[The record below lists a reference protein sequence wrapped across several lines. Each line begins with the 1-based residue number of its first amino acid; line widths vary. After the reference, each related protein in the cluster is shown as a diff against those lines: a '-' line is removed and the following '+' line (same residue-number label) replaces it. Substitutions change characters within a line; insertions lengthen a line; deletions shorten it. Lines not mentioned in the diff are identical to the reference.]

1 MMNRIEIVAQDKYEA
16 QKLASLIF
24 VKEGNETFITEIID
38 VFETEIV
45 ISIKDKSVHSVVLKD
60 KEQVVKFTDFMQSII
75 EKQSKITDTSTNEEQ
90 IGIMK
95 ENLN

>member
-1 MMNRIEIVAQDKYEA
+1 MNKVEIVAQDKYEA

-45 ISIKDKSVHSVVLKD
+45 ISIKDKSVHSVVLRD

-75 EKQSKITDTSTNEEQ
+75 EKQSKIVGTSTNEEQ
-90 IGIMK
+90 VEILK
-95 ENLN
+95 EELN

>member
-1 MMNRIEIVAQDKYEA
+1 MNKVDIVAQDKYEA

-45 ISIKDKSVHSVVLKD
+45 ISIKDKSVHSIVLKD
-60 KEQVVKFTDFMQSII
+60 KEQVVKFIDFMQSIV
-75 EKQSKITDTSTNEEQ
+75 EKQSKIVGTSTDEEQ
-90 IGIMK
+90 VGIVK
-95 ENLN
+95 KDLN

>member
-1 MMNRIEIVAQDKYEA
+1 MNKVQIVTDGKYEA

-24 VKEGNETFITEIID
+24 VKEGNETYITEIID

-45 ISIKDKSVHSVVLKD
+45 IAIKDKSVHSIVLKD
-60 KEQVVKFTDFMQSII
+60 KEQVAKFTDFMQSII
-75 EKQSKITDTSTNEEQ
+75 EKKSNIIGTSTNEELVE
-90 IGIMK
+90 IVK

>member
-1 MMNRIEIVAQDKYEA
+1 MSKVEIVAEDKYEA

-45 ISIKDKSVHSVVLKD
+45 IGIKDKSVHSVVLKD
-60 KEQVVKFTDFMQSII
+60 KTQVDKFTDFMQSIF
-75 EKQSKITDTSTNEEQ
+75 EKRDNIVGTST
-90 IGIMK
+90 K
-95 ENLN
+95 EDVVEIFKDELN

>member
-1 MMNRIEIVAQDKYEA
+1 MNKVEIVAQDKYEA
-16 QKLASLIF
+16 LKLASLIF

-45 ISIKDKSVHSVVLKD
+45 ISIKDKSVHSIVLKD

-75 EKQSKITDTSTNEEQ
+75 EKKGKITDTLTNEDLVE
-90 IGIMK
+90 ITK

>member
-1 MMNRIEIVAQDKYEA
+1 MNKVKIVAQDKYEA
-16 QKLASLIF
+16 LKLSSLIF

-45 ISIKDKSVHSVVLKD
+45 ISIKDKSVHSIVLKD
-60 KEQVVKFTDFMQSII
+60 KDQVVKFTDFMQSII
-75 EKQSKITDTSTNEEQ
+75 EKKGKITDTLTNEDLVE
-90 IGIMK
+90 ITK

>member
-1 MMNRIEIVAQDKYEA
+1 MNKVEIVAQDKYEA

-45 ISIKDKSVHSVVLKD
+45 ISIKDKSVHSVVLRD

-75 EKQSKITDTSTNEEQ
+75 EKQSKIVGTSTNEEQ
-90 IGIMK
+90 VGIVK
-95 ENLN
+95 EDLN

>member
-1 MMNRIEIVAQDKYEA
+1 MNKVEIVTQGKYESL
-16 QKLASLIF
+16 KLASLIF

-45 ISIKDKSVHSVVLKD
+45 ISIKDKSVHSIVLKD
-60 KEQVVKFTDFMQSII
+60 KEQVVKFIDFMQSII
-75 EKQSKITDTSTNEEQ
+75 EKKDKIVGILTNEDLVE
-90 IGIMK
+90 ITK

>member
-1 MMNRIEIVAQDKYEA
+1 MNKVQIVTDGKYEA

-45 ISIKDKSVHSVVLKD
+45 IAIKDKSVHSIVLKD
-60 KEQVVKFTDFMQSII
+60 KEQVAKFTDFMQSII
-75 EKQSKITDTSTNEEQ
+75 EKKEKIIGTATNEELVE
-90 IGIMK
+90 IIK

>member
-1 MMNRIEIVAQDKYEA
+1 MNKVEIVTDDKYEA

-45 ISIKDKSVHSVVLKD
+45 ISIKDK
-60 KEQVVKFTDFMQSII
+60 EQVTKFTDFMQSII
-75 EKQSKITDTSTNEEQ
+75 EKKAKIIGTSTNEGLVE
-90 IGIMK
+90 IFK
-95 ENLN
+95 EELN

>member
-1 MMNRIEIVAQDKYEA
+1 MNKVEIVTDDKYEA

-45 ISIKDKSVHSVVLKD
+45 ISIKDKSVHSIVLKD
-60 KEQVVKFTDFMQSII
+60 KEQVTKFTDFMQSII
-75 EKQSKITDTSTNEEQ
+75 EKKAKITDTSTNEELVE
-90 IGIMK
+90 ITK

>member
-1 MMNRIEIVAQDKYEA
+1 MNKVEIVAEDKYEA

-45 ISIKDKSVHSVVLKD
+45 ISIKDKSAHSIVLKD
-60 KEQVVKFTDFMQSII
+60 KKQVVKFTDFMQSII
-75 EKQSKITDTSTNEEQ
+75 EKKENIVGTATNEELVE
-90 IGIMK
+90 IVK
-95 ENLN
+95 EKLN

>member
-1 MMNRIEIVAQDKYEA
+1 MSKVEIVTQDKYEA
-16 QKLASLIF
+16 LKLASLIF

-45 ISIKDKSVHSVVLKD
+45 ISIKDKSVHSIVLKD
-60 KEQVVKFTDFMQSII
+60 KVQVVKFTDFMQSII
-75 EKQSKITDTSTNEEQ
+75 EKKGKIVDILTNNDLVE
-90 IGIMK
+90 ITK

>member
-1 MMNRIEIVAQDKYEA
+1 MNKVEIVAQDKYEA
-16 QKLASLIF
+16 EKLASLIF

-45 ISIKDKSVHSVVLKD
+45 ISIKDKSVHSIVLKD

-75 EKQSKITDTSTNEEQ
+75 EKQSKIVDTLTNEEQ
-90 IGIMK
+90 VEILK
-95 ENLN
+95 EDLN

>member
-1 MMNRIEIVAQDKYEA
+1 MNKVEIVTDDKYEA

-45 ISIKDKSVHSVVLKD
+45 ISIKDKSVHSIVLKD
-60 KEQVVKFTDFMQSII
+60 KDQVVKFTDFMQSII
-75 EKQSKITDTSTNEEQ
+75 EKKGKIVGTLTKEDLVEIT
-90 IGIMK
+90 K

>member
-1 MMNRIEIVAQDKYEA
+1 MNKVQIVTEDKYEA

-45 ISIKDKSVHSVVLKD
+45 IAIKDKSVHSIVLKD
-60 KEQVVKFTDFMQSII
+60 KEQVAKFTDFMQSII
-75 EKQSKITDTSTNEEQ
+75 EKKSNIIGTSTNEELVE
-90 IGIMK
+90 IVK

>member
-1 MMNRIEIVAQDKYEA
+1 MNRVEIVAEDKYEA

-45 ISIKDKSVHSVVLKD
+45 ISIKDKSAHSVVLKD
-60 KEQVVKFTDFMQSII
+60 KEQVVKFTDFMQSVI
-75 EKQSKITDTSTNEEQ
+75 EKKSKIVGTSTDEEQ
-90 IGIMK
+90 VGIVK
-95 ENLN
+95 EDLN

>member
-1 MMNRIEIVAQDKYEA
+1 MNKVEIVAQDKYEA